1 MPENWIGDSKNML
14 VGIVDDDEDITE
26 LFHDALCGNID
37 GIKVVTFNNPVSA
50 LEHFT
55 ENKENY
61 SLVISG
67 LKMPN
72 LNGLEFLKK
81 IKRLNEKVRTMLIS
95 AYDIENDVVFQH
107 YLELG
112 IIDSFIA
119 KPITISRLCQ
129 KVRDEFL
136 VYQLAVTLK

>member
-1 MPENWIGDSKNML
+1 ML

-119 KPITISRLCQ
+119 KRITISRLCQ

>member
-1 MPENWIGDSKNML
+1 ML

-37 GIKVVTFNNPVSA
+37 WIKVVTFNNPVSE

-55 ENKENY
+55 EHKENY